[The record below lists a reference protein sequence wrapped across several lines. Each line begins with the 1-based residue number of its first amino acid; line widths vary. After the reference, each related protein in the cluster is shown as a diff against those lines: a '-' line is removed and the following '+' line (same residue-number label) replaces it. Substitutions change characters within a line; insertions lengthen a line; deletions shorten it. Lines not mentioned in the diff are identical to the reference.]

1 MLNQGTIIAK
11 ATGAGSSAI
20 SLFRLSGKDAIKI
33 VNKCFQPK
41 SEKKLADQK
50 SHTVHLGTLHD
61 KESSPLDEVLVSI
74 FKAPHSYTGE
84 NVVEISCHGSNFIQ
98 EEVLR
103 LFISLGAK
111 QAKPGEFTLRA
122 FLNKKMDLSQAE
134 AVADLIVT
142 ESRVAHEVAMN
153 QMRGG
158 YTAEIAQLRQKLLDF
173 ASLITLELDF
183 AEEDVAFA
191 DRTALKDLLGS
202 LQSKIKSLLDSFHYG
217 SVIKKGV
224 PVAIVGKPNA
234 GKSSLLNALLNEDR
248 AIVSSIPGTTRDT
261 IEDTL
266 TLSGIEFRFID
277 TAGLRETNDRIESVG
292 VAKAKE
298 KVDLAKVMI
307 YLFDTNDTSLSEITS
322 AIKEFK
328 REDLIVVLVE
338 NKIDLIQET
347 GESSITKVLKEY
359 SSQIPTHA
367 FCSISTF
374 DPQSIEEL
382 KNTLCNQIKKIAV
395 QGDVVVS
402 NVRHYEALQNA
413 LGAIIEIGEGLE
425 SKLTGDLLSIHINE
439 AIYFLGEISGEISND
454 ELLRN
459 IFSKFCIGK

>member
-20 SLFRLSGKDAIKI
+20 SLFRLSGSDAIRM
-33 VNKCFQPK
+33 VTKCFQPM

-61 KESSPLDEVLVSI
+61 KGSPLDEVLVSI

-98 EEVLR
+98 EEILR
-103 LFISLGAK
+103 LFISIGAQ

-134 AVADLIVT
+134 AVADLIVS
-142 ESRVAHEVAMN
+142 ESKAAHEVAMN

-277 TAGLRETNDRIESVG
+277 TAGLRETNDRIEAVG

-298 KVDLAKVMI
+298 KVDLAKMMI
-307 YLFDTNDTSLSEITS
+307 YLFDANDTSLSEIIS

-338 NKIDLIQET
+338 NKIDLIQEA
-347 GESSITKVLKEY
+347 GESSLTKALKEQ

-374 DPQSIEEL
+374 DPRSIEEL
-382 KNTLCNQIKKIAV
+382 KKTLYNQIKKIAV

-402 NVRHYEALQNA
+402 NARHYEALQNA

-425 SKLTGDLLSIHINE
+425 SELTGDLLSVQINE
-439 AIYFLGEISGEISND
+439 AIHFLGEISGEISND
-454 ELLRN
+454 ELLGN

>member
-20 SLFRLSGKDAIKI
+20 SLFRLSGSDAIRM
-33 VNKCFQPK
+33 VSKCFQPM

-61 KESSPLDEVLVSI
+61 KGSPLDEVLVSI

-84 NVVEISCHGSNFIQ
+84 NVVEVSCHGSNFIQ
-98 EEVLR
+98 EEILR
-103 LFISLGAK
+103 LFISIGAQ

-134 AVADLIVT
+134 AVADLIVS

-277 TAGLRETNDRIESVG
+277 TAGLRETNDRIEAVG

-307 YLFDTNDTSLSEITS
+307 YLFDTNDTSLSEIRS

-338 NKIDLIQET
+338 NKIDLIQEA
-347 GESSITKVLKEY
+347 GESSLTKALKEQ

-374 DPQSIEEL
+374 DPRSIEEL
-382 KNTLCNQIKKIAV
+382 KKTLYNQIKKIAV

-402 NVRHYEALQNA
+402 NARHYEALQNA

-425 SKLTGDLLSIHINE
+425 SELTGDLLSVHINE
-439 AIYFLGEISGEISND
+439 AIHFLGEISGEISND
-454 ELLRN
+454 ELLGN

>member
-20 SLFRLSGKDAIKI
+20 SLFRLSGSDAIRM
-33 VNKCFQPK
+33 VSKCFQPK

-61 KESSPLDEVLVSI
+61 KGSPLDEVLVSI

-98 EEVLR
+98 EEILR
-103 LFISLGAK
+103 LFISIGA
-111 QAKPGEFTLRA
+111 QPAKPGEFTLRA

-134 AVADLIVT
+134 AVADLIVS
-142 ESRVAHEVAMN
+142 ESKAAHEVAMN

-191 DRTALKDLLGS
+191 NRTALKDLLGS

-234 GKSSLLNALLNEDR
+234 GKSSLLNAFLNEDR

-277 TAGLRETNDRIESVG
+277 TAGLRETNDRIEAVG

-298 KVDLAKVMI
+298 KVNLAKVMI

-338 NKIDLIQET
+338 NKIDLIQEA
-347 GESSITKVLKEY
+347 GESSLTKALKEQ

-367 FCSISTF
+367 LCSISTF
-374 DPQSIEEL
+374 DPRSIEEL
-382 KNTLCNQIKKIAV
+382 KKTLYNQIKKIAV

-402 NVRHYEALQNA
+402 NARNYKALQNA

-425 SKLTGDLLSIHINE
+425 SELTGDLLSVHINE
-439 AIYFLGEISGEISND
+439 AIHFLGEISGEISNE
-454 ELLRN
+454 ELLGN

>member
-20 SLFRLSGKDAIKI
+20 SLFRLSGSDAIKM
-33 VNKCFQPK
+33 VSKCFQPK

-50 SHTVHLGTLHD
+50 SHTVHLGTLHE
-61 KESSPLDEVLVSI
+61 KGAPLDEVLVSI

-98 EEVLR
+98 EEILR
-103 LFISLGAK
+103 LFISIGA
-111 QAKPGEFTLRA
+111 QPAKPGEFTLRA

-134 AVADLIVT
+134 AVADLIVS
-142 ESRVAHEVAMN
+142 ESKAAHEVAMN

-183 AEEDVAFA
+183 AEEDVTFA
-191 DRTALKDLLGS
+191 DRTALEDLLGS
-202 LQSKIKSLLDSFHYG
+202 LQSKIKSLLDSFQYG

-277 TAGLRETNDRIESVG
+277 TAGLRETNDKIEAVG

-307 YLFDTNDTSLSEITS
+307 YLFETNDTSRSEITS

-328 REDLIVVLVE
+328 REDLIVLLVE

-347 GESSITKVLKEY
+347 GESSLTKALKEQF
-359 SSQIPTHA
+359 SQIPTHA
-367 FCSISTF
+367 FCRISTF
-374 DPQSIEEL
+374 DPDTIEQL
-382 KNTLCNQIKKIAV
+382 KKTLYKKIKKIAV

-402 NVRHYEALQNA
+402 NARHHEALQNA
-413 LGAIIEIGEGLE
+413 LGAIIKIGEGLE
-425 SKLTGDLLSIHINE
+425 RELTGDLLSVHINE
-439 AIYFLGEISGEISND
+439 AIHFLGEISGEISND
-454 ELLRN
+454 ELLGN
-459 IFSKFCIGK
+459 IFNKFCIGK